1 MAIESSSASS
11 PSTVQTPS
19 PSQAVP
25 VVSGSANISPQ
36 HHAPAAS
43 TAQQPANLGVG
54 GVSTST
60 AAFVTTP
67 QKSYGVENRYGGV
80 VAPTVASAG
89 AATQGSGV
97 GRGGSGVAAGG
108 VPAQAPA
115 FTGAEIGILVVLA
128 AVGLYVACKCGC
140 IVWRCICGSRR
151 GGGGA
156 RTAAV
161 RGAERPRLSS
171 RMPRV
176 PGYARD
182 SRRSRS
188 SYTRVHAG
196 EHY

>member
-1 MAIESSSASS
+1 MAITFSSASS
-11 PSTVQTPS
+11 PSSVQTPS
-19 PSQAVP
+19 PTQAVHP
-25 VVSGSANISPQ
+25 VSGSAKLSPQ
-36 HHAPAAS
+36 LHAPTAS
-43 TAQQPANLGVG
+43 TAQRPASLGVG

-80 VAPTVASAG
+80 VAPA
-89 AATQGSGV
+89 V

-151 GGGGA
+151 GGGA
-156 RTAAV
+156 RTAAS

-188 SYTRVHAG
+188 SYTRVQAG